1 MKVAI
6 VILNWN
12 GKKMLQSY
20 LSSVI
25 KYSSDG
31 AAEVVV
37 ADNASTDDSMEYV
50 RTTYP
55 NVWTIMLD
63 KNYGFADGYNRA
75 LRQIDAEYYLLINSD
90 VEVTQHWLDPLVSF
104 MDAHSECAACQ
115 PKILSMFNRDMFE
128 YAGAAGGFI
137 DKYGYPFCRGRIFN
151 KVEIDTG
158 QYNNITEILWAT
170 GACMLVRSS
179 DFWNAGGFDP
189 RFFAHNEEID
199 LCWRMRIMG
208 RKIYCVPAS
217 TVYHVG
223 GGTLPKSNPMKTY
236 LNFRNNL
243 TMLYKNTENSDLSK
257 VMFMRFLLDYVAAF
271 KMLIVDHNFGEFKAV
286 LKARRDFH
294 KWLPEFKNDRLN
306 IQKKRRV
313 KVIAGLYKKSLLWQ
327 FYFRGIHKFCD
338 LQLIKNFCPNSI
350 K

>member
-208 RKIYCVPAS
+208 HKIYCVPAS

-243 TMLYKNTENSDLSK
+243 TMLYKNTEDSDLSK

-271 KMLIVDHNFGEFKAV
+271 KMLMVDHNFGEFKAV

-338 LQLIKNFCPNSI
+338 L
-350 K
+350 

>member
-208 RKIYCVPAS
+208 HKIYCVPAS

-243 TMLYKNTENSDLSK
+243 TMLYKNTEDSDLSK

-338 LQLIKNFCPNSI
+338 L
-350 K
+350 

>member
-37 ADNASTDDSMEYV
+37 ADNASTDDSMDYV

-55 NVWTIMLD
+55 NVRTIMLD

-75 LRQIDAEYYLLINSD
+75 LRQMDAEYYLLINSD
-90 VEVTQHWLDPLVSF
+90 VEVTPHWLDPLVSF

-217 TVYHVG
+217 IVYHVG

-243 TMLYKNTENSDLSK
+243 TMLYKNTEDSDLSK
-257 VMFMRFLLDYVAAF
+257 VMFMRFILDYVAAF
-271 KMLIVDHNFGEFKAV
+271 KMLMVDHNFGEFKAV

-338 LQLIKNFCPNSI
+338 L
-350 K
+350 

>member
-199 LCWRMRIMG
+199 LCWRMHIMG

-217 TVYHVG
+217 IVYHVG

-243 TMLYKNTENSDLSK
+243 TMLYKNTEDSDLSK
-257 VMFMRFLLDYVAAF
+257 VMFMRFILDYVAAF
-271 KMLIVDHNFGEFKAV
+271 KMLMVDHNLGEFKAV
-286 LKARRDFH
+286 LKARRDFS

-306 IQKKRRV
+306 IQKRRRV
-313 KVIAGLYKKSLLWQ
+313 KTIAGLYEKSVLWR
-327 FYFRGIHKFCD
+327 FYFRGIHKFSD
-338 LQLIKNFCPNSI
+338 L
-350 K
+350 

>member
-37 ADNASTDDSMEYV
+37 ADNASTDDSMDYV

-55 NVWTIMLD
+55 NVRTIMLD

-75 LRQIDAEYYLLINSD
+75 LRQMDAEYYLLINSD
-90 VEVTQHWLDPLVSF
+90 VEVTPHWLDPLVSF

-128 YAGAAGGFI
+128 YAGAVGGFI

-313 KVIAGLYKKSLLWQ
+313 KVIAGLYEKSLLWQ

-338 LQLIKNFCPNSI
+338 L
-350 K
+350 

>member
-55 NVWTIMLD
+55 NVRTIMLD

-90 VEVTQHWLDPLVSF
+90 VEVTPHWLDPLVSF

-115 PKILSMFNRDMFE
+115 PKI
-128 YAGAAGGFI
+128 
-137 DKYGYPFCRGRIFN
+137 
-151 KVEIDTG
+151 
-158 QYNNITEILWAT
+158 
-170 GACMLVRSS
+170 
-179 DFWNAGGFDP
+179 
-189 RFFAHNEEID
+189 
-199 LCWRMRIMG
+199 
-208 RKIYCVPAS
+208 
-217 TVYHVG
+217 
-223 GGTLPKSNPMKTY
+223 
-236 LNFRNNL
+236 
-243 TMLYKNTENSDLSK
+243 
-257 VMFMRFLLDYVAAF
+257 
-271 KMLIVDHNFGEFKAV
+271 
-286 LKARRDFH
+286 
-294 KWLPEFKNDRLN
+294 
-306 IQKKRRV
+306 
-313 KVIAGLYKKSLLWQ
+313 
-327 FYFRGIHKFCD
+327 
-338 LQLIKNFCPNSI
+338 
-350 K
+350 

>member
-37 ADNASTDDSMEYV
+37 ADNASTDDSMDYV

-55 NVWTIMLD
+55 NVRTIMLD

-75 LRQIDAEYYLLINSD
+75 LRQMDAEYYLLINSD
-90 VEVTQHWLDPLVSF
+90 VEVTPHWLDPLVSF

-151 KVEIDTG
+151 KVESDVG

-217 TVYHVG
+217 IVYHVG

-338 LQLIKNFCPNSI
+338 L
-350 K
+350 

>member
-104 MDAHSECAACQ
+104 MDVHSECAACQ

-208 RKIYCVPAS
+208 HKIYCVPAS

-243 TMLYKNTENSDLSK
+243 TMLYKNTEDSDLSK

-338 LQLIKNFCPNSI
+338 L
-350 K
+350 

>member
-37 ADNASTDDSMEYV
+37 ADNASTDDSMDYV

-55 NVWTIMLD
+55 NVRTIMLD

-75 LRQIDAEYYLLINSD
+75 LRQMDAEYYLLINSD
-90 VEVTQHWLDPLVSF
+90 VEVTPHWLDPLVSF

-208 RKIYCVPAS
+208 HKIYCVPAS

-243 TMLYKNTENSDLSK
+243 TMLYKNTEDSDLSK

-271 KMLIVDHNFGEFKAV
+271 KMLMVDHNFGEFKAV

-338 LQLIKNFCPNSI
+338 L
-350 K
+350 